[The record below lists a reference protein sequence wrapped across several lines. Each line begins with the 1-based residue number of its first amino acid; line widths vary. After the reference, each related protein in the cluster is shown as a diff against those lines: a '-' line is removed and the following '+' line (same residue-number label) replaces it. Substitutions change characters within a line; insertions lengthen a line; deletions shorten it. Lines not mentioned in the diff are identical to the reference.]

1 MNRDI
6 CGSLCPSF
14 LSAYRSSQAELI
26 CESFLYWF
34 GRPLVRSSGCLGEA
48 LFEASTAIVSHGIGL
63 NPIFNYGNR
72 MALSV
77 FKMDWADFV
86 ALPSEESAE
95 PLARSERLKLLS
107 LVERNGF
114 VEGYSGVRIDSAGR
128 RFRIVNGTVW
138 NLVNQEDDFM
148 GQAACFDNWEEI

>member
-1 MNRDI
+1 MK
-6 CGSLCPSF
+6 L
-14 LSAYRSSQAELI
+14 LLQ
-26 CESFLYWF
+26 
-34 GRPLVRSSGCLGEA
+34 
-48 LFEASTAIVSHGIGL
+48 LFRTVEL